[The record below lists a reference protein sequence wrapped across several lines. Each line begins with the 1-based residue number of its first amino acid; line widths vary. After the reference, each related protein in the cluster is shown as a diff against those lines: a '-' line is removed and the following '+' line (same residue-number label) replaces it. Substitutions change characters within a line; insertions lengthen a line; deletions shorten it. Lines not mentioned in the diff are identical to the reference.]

1 MKAISEIVERE
12 SELEFIKE
20 YKIPIHTISGLA
32 RQCPAC
38 KVIAHYEIK
47 SRKPQKIECVECGN
61 VFTVQKYKRG
71 ERPKA
76 KTMYEIIEANRLLK
90 KG

>member
-1 MKAISEIVERE
+1 MSAISKIIERE

-20 YKIPIHTISGLA
+20 NKIPIFTISGLA

-38 KVIAHYEIK
+38 GIIAHYEIK
-47 SRKPQKIECVECGN
+47 GRKSQEIECVECGN
-61 VFTVQKYKRG
+61 IFTVQKYKRG

-76 KTMYEIIEANRLLK
+76 KQWRQP
-90 KG
+90 